1 MVVVQVKERSGTR
14 SEEIISHKERFRRLF
29 GNGTETAGG
38 QSGINRDF
46 SELFLLFFFACV
58 IRWDQKYLLG

>member
-14 SEEIISHKERFRRLF
+14 SEEIISHKERFRRPF

-46 SELFLLFFFACV
+46 SELFLLFFSRV
-58 IRWDQKYLLG
+58 